1 MVIQRSYDEVARRLA
16 ECLNSLAGSNKPQE
30 IHPDLD
36 ALRQWGLD
44 SEDGVDVA
52 AEMASQLGLE
62 IPHDEN
68 PLVAESKTGQKC
80 ARSFK
85 EVVQYLLRSVEA
97 KEQ

>member
-1 MVIQRSYDEVARRLA
+1 
-16 ECLNSLAGSNKPQE
+16 
-30 IHPDLD
+30 
-36 ALRQWGLD
+36 
-44 SEDGVDVA
+44 
-52 AEMASQLGLE
+52 MASQLGIE

-80 ARSFK
+80 ARSFQ